1 MRYLKIG
8 EIKLSKYC
16 PVQRLPIVRSNS
28 VVPSVWSTYW
38 IKLTLIGVVNYSSSN
53 IHSIFFS
60 FSLNPISIL
69 SSFQQLFVDRF
80 DVGWS
85 FEIFILHSHRLSN
98 IFTQSVNTLQEYSCK
113 KWSAPRTLRLRIVYI
128 LFFIANMI
136 FFWNTKRILGQTLFQ
151 NQQSI

>member
-16 PVQRLPIVRSNS
+16 PVQRLPIVRSSS

-38 IKLTLIGVVNYSSSN
+38 INLTLILNYSSSN
-53 IHSIFFS
+53 IHSVFFS
-60 FSLNPISIL
+60 FDLNPISIL
-69 SSFQQLFVDRF
+69 RSFQRLVVDRF

-98 IFTQSVNTLQEYSCK
+98 IFTRPVNTLQEYSCK
-113 KWSAPRTLRLRIVYI
+113 KWSAPRTFKVKVCRYIVLHSIYT
-128 LFFIANMI
+128 I
-136 FFWNTKRILGQTLFQ
+136 FVWNTKRILGQKLFQ
-151 NQQSI
+151 NQQNI